1 MIIKSHKINNPNP
14 NPLIV
19 MGSLENA
26 FRGEIEVTVGVA
38 QSDRVIKDEAK
49 LPWIWT
55 GRQEER
61 SPETGEQ

>member
-19 MGSLENA
+19 MGWLENA

-49 LPWIWT
+49 LP
-55 GRQEER
+55 
-61 SPETGEQ
+61 